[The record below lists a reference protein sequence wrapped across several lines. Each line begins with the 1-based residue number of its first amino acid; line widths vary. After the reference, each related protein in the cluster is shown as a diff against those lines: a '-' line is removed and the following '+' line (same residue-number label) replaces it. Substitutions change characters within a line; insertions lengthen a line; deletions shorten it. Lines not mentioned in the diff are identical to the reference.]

1 MGGTTPIVGGS
12 TPMVEGKSETWT
24 GQLQPS
30 LIHWS
35 PPPQPYDDYLQEVNG
50 GEGAMEHPKTVV
62 GTFPKEME
70 TRMALRLNGIP
81 AYLTLN
87 KTWNTVIL
95 FLLDEEK

>member
-1 MGGTTPIVGGS
+1 
-12 TPMVEGKSETWT
+12 
-24 GQLQPS
+24 
-30 LIHWS
+30 
-35 PPPQPYDDYLQEVNG
+35 
-50 GEGAMEHPKTVV
+50 MEHPKTVV